1 MARKFRS
8 LPQTA
13 PIYFRF
19 YQIHTPSILFVIH
32 HISHNLITPQWF
44 PLPYKS
50 FLSAPESMLIISH
63 IPCVFSQFYIINN
76 PSCFYVSI
84 TPAWAFTIHY
94 LKHFIWVPTFNIFA
108 YNLLQIYTLHSCQ
121 TEQIIMK
128 SDYIS
133 LILKILKCISIKSQT
148 KIPCT
153 FPW

>member
-1 MARKFRS
+1 MVPYLHGGLFLCLQISPSSLITLTCTHLSKWFHPLSPLSTNYKLMAHKFRS

-13 PIYFRF
+13 PMYFRF

-76 PSCFYVSI
+76 PSCFYVSVYYSSLSL
-84 TPAWAFTIHY
+84 HY
-94 LKHFIWVPTFNIFA
+94 PLPK
-108 YNLLQIYTLHSCQ
+108 TLHLGA
-121 TEQIIMK
+121 
-128 SDYIS
+128 Y
-133 LILKILKCISIKSQT
+133 L
-148 KIPCT
+148 
-153 FPW
+153 